1 MANFTTLDQALD
13 EIYRS
18 WIRVQPRVK
27 GRLDRDSRH
36 PQIFIGLARDL
47 GLLPDPARVLKI
59 TGSKGKGTTARFA
72 ADLIAQARPGARV
85 ALFVSPH
92 EVEQRDRIRLDGTVM
107 PEDAFCETVSRLAPI
122 VRAREAGLA
131 PDQYISPV
139 GYFLLVAL
147 DWYRRN
153 SADWFVLECGRGA
166 RWDDVGVLPAGGAI
180 VTSILFE
187 HADRLGPTL
196 DDIARDKFSVLD
208 NSGFVIASSQA
219 AANAPDQHRRIE
231 QVDPDESPDA
241 APAWIAACRALARR
255 GAERLLDLPPGAL
268 ARAAP
273 RIASASFGEGRMGDI
288 PYTYEAAINAAS
300 LDVGWLEILR
310 RRKPAVLACLPDD
323 KERAPLLAVLASIG
337 PVSEIELAGQYD
349 YLHFTAARA
358 AGARRLDVNDAAG
371 LRELIRK
378 SDRPVYLAGAQSFIR
393 LIHRAQLL
401 EDACSG

>member
-1 MANFTTLDQALD
+1 MANFITLDQALD

-27 GRLDRDSRH
+27 GRLDRDTRH
-36 PQIFIGLARDL
+36 PEIVIGIARDL
-47 GLLPDPARVLKI
+47 GLLPDPARVLKV

-72 ADLIAQARPGARV
+72 ADLIAQARPASRV

-92 EVEQRDRIRLDGTVM
+92 EVEQRDRIRLNGTAM
-107 PEDAFCETVSRLAPI
+107 PEDAFCETVARLALV
-122 VRAREAGLA
+122 VRDREARLA

-153 SADWFVLECGRGA
+153 RADWFVLECGRGA
-166 RWDDVGVLPAGGAI
+166 RRDEVGALPAGGAI

-187 HADRLGPTL
+187 HADKLGPTL

-208 NSGFVIASSQA
+208 NSGFVIASAQA
-219 AANAPDQHRRIE
+219 AANAADWHRRIE
-231 QVDPDESPDA
+231 QVTPAKSREA

-255 GAERLLDLPPGAL
+255 GAERLLDLSPGAL
-268 ARAAP
+268 AQATP
-273 RIASASFGEGRMGDI
+273 RIASASFGEGRMGHTA
-288 PYTYEAAINAAS
+288 YTYEAAINAAS
-300 LDVGWLEILR
+300 LDAGWLDMLR
-310 RRKPAVLACLPDD
+310 RRKPVILACLSDD
-323 KERAPLLAVLASIG
+323 KERAPMLATLATIG
-337 PVSEIELAGQYD
+337 PVSEIELTGQYD
-349 YLHFTAARA
+349 YLHFTAARQ

-371 LRELIRK
+371 LRDLIR
-378 SDRPVYLAGAQSFIR
+378 SSERPVYLVGTQSFIR
-393 LIHRAQLL
+393 LVRRAQLL